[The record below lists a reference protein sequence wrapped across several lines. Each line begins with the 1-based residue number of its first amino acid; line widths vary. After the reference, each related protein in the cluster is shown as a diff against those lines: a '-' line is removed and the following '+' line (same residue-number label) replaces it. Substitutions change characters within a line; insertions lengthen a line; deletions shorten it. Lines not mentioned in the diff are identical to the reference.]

1 MALPENPTFK
11 NRENIIVRQPV
22 TISPEVKKW
31 FPIPEPG
38 EVNVEA
44 RLRLEDITIP
54 NNVVE
59 DLQRYI
65 QHVLSIHSGYSKD
78 SPDGV
83 IIGLSGGIDSSTVA
97 TLLGQT
103 LKQGGTRYH
112 FKGIILGRA
121 PMGEEGK
128 MNSVE
133 IEDIKTAHQFA
144 QDMHL
149 DYEYLDISSLIKEFY
164 KLFPKS
170 TEWEL
175 SGVLPRIRFA
185 VLQQY
190 ADNNNFLLADP
201 TNFTE
206 WSLAAFTSSG
216 SVGSVGPLVDLYK
229 SEVFALGKKLGV
241 PDYVLQKKPAISELG
256 IYDEQLYGGNCFIL
270 DPIIKRLVSDFKTP
284 REIADEL
291 GHSVN
296 WINRIKKLRIEG
308 ESARKTPPL
317 AIFNERY
324 IVVHPA
330 IGKIDR
336 SYFDK
341 IGEK

>member
-1 MALPENPTFK
+1 MENENYRQDLNPQGELPPISSE
-11 NRENIIVRQPV
+11 VR
-22 TISPEVKKW
+22 KW

-38 EVNVEA
+38 EVNLEA
-44 RLRLEDITIP
+44 RLNLEDIVIP
-54 NNVVE
+54 DRVIE
-59 DLQRYI
+59 DLQRYVL
-65 QHVLSIHSGYSKD
+65 HVLSIHSGYSKD

-97 TLLGQT
+97 ALLDQT
-103 LKQGGTRYH
+103 FKQKSKHYH

-121 PMGEEGK
+121 PAGEQGE
-128 MNSVE
+128 MNNVE
-133 IEDIKTAHQFA
+133 WEDVRIAHQFA
-144 QDMHL
+144 QNQNL
-149 DYEYLDISSLIKEFY
+149 DYEYFNISSLVDNFY
-164 KLFPKS
+164 KLFPKAKK
-170 TEWEL
+170 WEL

-190 ADNNNFLLADP
+190 ADNNNFLLADS

-206 WSLAAFTSSG
+206 WTLAAFTSSG
-216 SVGSVGPLVDLYK
+216 SAGSVGPLVDLYK
-229 SEVFALGKKLGV
+229 SEVFALGKKLGM

-256 IYDEQLYGGNCFIL
+256 IYDEQLYGGDYFIL
-270 DPIIKRLVSDFKTP
+270 DPILKRLVSDFKTP

-296 WINRIKKLRIEG
+296 WINRIKTLRIEG
-308 ESARKTPPL
+308 EQARKIPSL

-324 IVVHPA
+324 IIVHPP

-336 SYFDK
+336 SYFDR
-341 IGEK
+341 IGKK